1 MIRFPNS
8 AAGKQLASSFRNAQE
23 NSPESLAITVINKYG
38 SNPDNTGIGTL
49 ANREKLNEF
58 YRSQVDSLLENGEA
72 PRAKNGSFVG
82 DLDPA
87 FVKPRT
93 SFDDL
98 ARLEKLTGEKLKEE
112 SFLMDP
118 TFKRTLDDTLAE
130 ADPAKLKEFKPKIT
144 EPDVPEPTAM
154 VEKLKGQW
162 EGMDP
167 EMQQAAISSV
177 TDIAKTII
185 ESINA
190 PDVEEATSVAP
201 RPNFGKLRQ
210 IKNRPIGPAQYTAH
224 GGSVLGRKLFVG
236 GGEVDGPGGP
246 KEDLV
251 PIWASDEEYVVS
263 ANGVNRLGKGNHSKG
278 IAALDRINFG
288 KK

>member
-38 SNPDNTGIGTL
+38 STPDNTGIGTL

-58 YRSQVDSLLENGEA
+58 YRAQVDSLLENGEA

-93 SFDDL
+93 HFDDL
-98 ARLEKLTGEKLKEE
+98 ARLEELTRKKTKE
-112 SFLMDP
+112 D
-118 TFKRTLDDTLAE
+118 LDIPLSDFNPIVSNLEEPSMTVE
-130 ADPAKLKEFKPKIT
+130 PKIDP
-144 EPDVPEPTAM
+144 PDVPKPLW
-154 VEKLKGQW
+154 EKIKGQW
-162 EGMDP
+162 EGMDTP
-167 EMQQAAISSV
+167 QQEAAIDSV
-177 TDIAKTII
+177 TNIAKTII

-263 ANGVNRLGKGNHSKG
+263 ANGVKRLGKGNHSKG

>member
-38 SNPDNTGIGTL
+38 STPENTGIGTL
-49 ANREKLNEF
+49 ADREKLNEF
-58 YRSQVDSLLENGEA
+58 YRAQVDSLLENGEA

-93 SFDDL
+93 RFDDL
-98 ARLEKLTGEKLKEE
+98 ARLEELTRKKTKE
-112 SFLMDP
+112 D
-118 TFKRTLDDTLAE
+118 LDIPLSDFNPIVSNLEEPSMTVE
-130 ADPAKLKEFKPKIT
+130 PKIDP
-144 EPDVPEPTAM
+144 PDVPKPLW
-154 VEKLKGQW
+154 EKIKGQW
-162 EGMDP
+162 EGMDTP
-167 EMQQAAISSV
+167 QQEAAIDSV
-177 TDIAKTII
+177 TNIAKTII

-263 ANGVNRLGKGNHSKG
+263 ANGVRRLGKGSHSKG

>member
-38 SNPDNTGIGTL
+38 STPENTGIGTL
-49 ANREKLNEF
+49 ADREKLNEF
-58 YRSQVDSLLENGEA
+58 YRAQVDSLLENGEA
-72 PRAKNGSFVG
+72 PRAAEGSLVG

-87 FVKPRT
+87 FVNPRAR
-93 SFDDL
+93 FDDL
-98 ARLEKLTGEKLKEE
+98 ARLEELTGKKLKEE
-112 SFLMDP
+112 SLMDP
-118 TFKRTLDDTLAE
+118 AFKRELDDLLAG
-130 ADPAKLKEFKPKIT
+130 ADPAKMEDFRPDIDT
-144 EPDVPEPTAM
+144 PDVPEPLSM
-154 VEKLKGQW
+154 GEKIKGQW
-162 EGMDP
+162 EGMDKAQ
-167 EMQQAAISSV
+167 QQAAVSSV

-190 PDVEEATSVAP
+190 PDVKEATSVAP

-263 ANGVNRLGKGNHSKG
+263 ANGVKRLGKGSHSKG

>member
-38 SNPDNTGIGTL
+38 STPDNTGIGTL

-72 PRAKNGSFVG
+72 PRAKNGGFVG
-82 DLDPA
+82 DVDPA

-93 SFDDL
+93 SFEDL

-112 SFLMDP
+112 SVLMDP
-118 TFKRTLDDTLAE
+118 TFKRTLDDTLGE
-130 ADPAKLKEFKPKIT
+130 ADPAKLKEFKPEIAK
-144 EPDVPEPTAM
+144 PDVPKPTAM

-263 ANGVNRLGKGNHSKG
+263 ANGVKRLGKGSHSKG

>member
-38 SNPDNTGIGTL
+38 STPENTGIGTL
-49 ANREKLNEF
+49 ADREKLNEF
-58 YRSQVDSLLENGEA
+58 YRAQVDSLLENGEA

-87 FVKPRT
+87 FVKPRAH
-93 SFDDL
+93 FADL
-98 ARLEKLTGEKLKEE
+98 ARLEELTGKKLKEE
-112 SFLMDP
+112 SLMDP
-118 TFKRTLDDTLAE
+118 AFKRELDDLLAG
-130 ADPAKLKEFKPKIT
+130 ADPAKMEDFKPDIDT
-144 EPDVPEPTAM
+144 PDVPEPLSM
-154 VEKLKGQW
+154 GEKIKGQW

-263 ANGVNRLGKGNHSKG
+263 ANGVKRLGKGSHSKG

>member
-1 MIRFPNS
+1 
-8 AAGKQLASSFRNAQE
+8 
-23 NSPESLAITVINKYG
+23 
-38 SNPDNTGIGTL
+38 
-49 ANREKLNEF
+49 
-58 YRSQVDSLLENGEA
+58 
-72 PRAKNGSFVG
+72 
-82 DLDPA
+82 
-87 FVKPRT
+87 
-93 SFDDL
+93 
-98 ARLEKLTGEKLKEE
+98 
-112 SFLMDP
+112 
-118 TFKRTLDDTLAE
+118 
-130 ADPAKLKEFKPKIT
+130 
-144 EPDVPEPTAM
+144 M

-185 ESINA
+185 ESLNA

-263 ANGVNRLGKGNHSKG
+263 ANGVKRLGKGNHSKG

>member
-38 SNPDNTGIGTL
+38 STPDNTGIGTL

-72 PRAKNGSFVG
+72 PRAKNGGFVG
-82 DLDPA
+82 DVDPA

-118 TFKRTLDDTLAE
+118 TFKRTLDDTLGE
-130 ADPAKLKEFKPKIT
+130 ADPAKLKEFKPEIAK
-144 EPDVPEPTAM
+144 PDVPKPTAM

-263 ANGVNRLGKGNHSKG
+263 ANGVKRLGKGNHSKG

>member
-38 SNPDNTGIGTL
+38 STPDNTGIGTL

-72 PRAKNGSFVG
+72 PRAKNGGFVG
-82 DLDPA
+82 DVDPA

-118 TFKRTLDDTLAE
+118 TFKRTLDDTLGE
-130 ADPAKLKEFKPKIT
+130 ADPAKLKEFKPEIAK
-144 EPDVPEPTAM
+144 PDVPKPTAM

-162 EGMDP
+162 EGMDKAQ
-167 EMQQAAISSV
+167 QQAAISSV

-190 PDVEEATSVAP
+190 PDVEEATSVAT

-263 ANGVNRLGKGNHSKG
+263 ANGVKRLGKGNHSKG

>member
-38 SNPDNTGIGTL
+38 STPDNTGIGTL

-93 SFDDL
+93 RFDDL
-98 ARLEKLTGEKLKEE
+98 ARLEELTRKKTKE
-112 SFLMDP
+112 D
-118 TFKRTLDDTLAE
+118 LDIPLSDFNPIVSNLEEPSMTVE
-130 ADPAKLKEFKPKIT
+130 PKIDP
-144 EPDVPEPTAM
+144 PDVPKPLW
-154 VEKLKGQW
+154 EKIKGQW
-162 EGMDP
+162 EGMDTP
-167 EMQQAAISSV
+167 QQEAAIDSV
-177 TDIAKTII
+177 TNIAKTII

-263 ANGVNRLGKGNHSKG
+263 ANGVKRLGKGNHSKG

>member
-1 MIRFPNS
+1 M
-8 AAGKQLASSFRNAQE
+8 E
-23 NSPESLAITVINKYG
+23 
-38 SNPDNTGIGTL
+38 D
-49 ANREKLNEF
+49 
-58 YRSQVDSLLENGEA
+58 
-72 PRAKNGSFVG
+72 
-82 DLDPA
+82 
-87 FVKPRT
+87 
-93 SFDDL
+93 
-98 ARLEKLTGEKLKEE
+98 
-112 SFLMDP
+112 
-118 TFKRTLDDTLAE
+118 
-130 ADPAKLKEFKPKIT
+130 FKPDIDP
-144 EPDVPEPTAM
+144 PDVPKPLW
-154 VEKLKGQW
+154 EKIKGQW
-162 EGMDP
+162 EGMDTP
-167 EMQQAAISSV
+167 QQEAAIDSV
-177 TDIAKTII
+177 TNIAKTII

-263 ANGVNRLGKGNHSKG
+263 ANGVKRLGKGSHSKG

>member
-38 SNPDNTGIGTL
+38 STPENTGIGTL
-49 ANREKLNEF
+49 ADREKLNEF
-58 YRSQVDSLLENGEA
+58 YRAQVDSLLENGEA

-93 SFDDL
+93 RFDDL
-98 ARLEKLTGEKLKEE
+98 ARLEELTRKKTKE
-112 SFLMDP
+112 D
-118 TFKRTLDDTLAE
+118 LDIPLSDFNPIVSNLEEPSMTVE
-130 ADPAKLKEFKPKIT
+130 PKIDP
-144 EPDVPEPTAM
+144 PDVPKPLW
-154 VEKLKGQW
+154 EKIKGQW
-162 EGMDP
+162 EGMDTP
-167 EMQQAAISSV
+167 QQEAAIDSV
-177 TDIAKTII
+177 TNIAKTII

-263 ANGVNRLGKGNHSKG
+263 ANGVKRLGKGSHSKG

>member
-38 SNPDNTGIGTL
+38 STPENTGIGTL
-49 ANREKLNEF
+49 ADREKLNEF
-58 YRSQVDSLLENGEA
+58 YRAQVDSLLENGEA

-87 FVKPRT
+87 FVKPRAH
-93 SFDDL
+93 FDDL
-98 ARLEKLTGEKLKEE
+98 ARLEELTRKKTKE
-112 SFLMDP
+112 D
-118 TFKRTLDDTLAE
+118 LDIPLSDFNPIVSNLEEPSMTVE
-130 ADPAKLKEFKPKIT
+130 PKIDP
-144 EPDVPEPTAM
+144 PDVPKPLW
-154 VEKLKGQW
+154 EKIKGQW
-162 EGMDP
+162 EGMD
-167 EMQQAAISSV
+167 EDQQQAAVDSV

-190 PDVEEATSVAP
+190 PDVKEATSVAP

-210 IKNRPIGPAQYTAH
+210 IKNRPIGPPQYTAH

-263 ANGVNRLGKGNHSKG
+263 ANGVKRLGKGSHSKG

>member
-38 SNPDNTGIGTL
+38 STPENTGIGTL
-49 ANREKLNEF
+49 ADREKLNEF
-58 YRSQVDSLLENGEA
+58 YRAQVDSLLENGEA
-72 PRAKNGSFVG
+72 PRAAEGSLVG

-87 FVKPRT
+87 FVNPRAR
-93 SFDDL
+93 FDDL
-98 ARLEKLTGEKLKEE
+98 ARLEELTGKKLKEE
-112 SFLMDP
+112 SLMDP
-118 TFKRTLDDTLAE
+118 AFKRELDDLLAG
-130 ADPAKLKEFKPKIT
+130 ADPAKMEDFRPDIDT
-144 EPDVPEPTAM
+144 PDVPEPLSM
-154 VEKLKGQW
+154 GEKIKGQW

-190 PDVEEATSVAP
+190 PDVEEATSVSP

-210 IKNRPIGPAQYTAH
+210 KKNRPIGPPQYTAH

-263 ANGVNRLGKGNHSKG
+263 ANGVKRLGKGSHSKG